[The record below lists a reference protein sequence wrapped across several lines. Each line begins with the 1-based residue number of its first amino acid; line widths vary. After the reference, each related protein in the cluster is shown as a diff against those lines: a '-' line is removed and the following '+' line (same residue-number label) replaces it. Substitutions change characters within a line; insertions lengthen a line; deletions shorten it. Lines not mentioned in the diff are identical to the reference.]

1 MMAINFDN
9 PPLYDN
15 FTDKGDRMSNLFRD
29 WLATFFQT
37 VIQKLLF
44 SQVVTTN
51 QQMQITNAYYA
62 NGTQTV
68 LLALPQSAD
77 IGDIIE
83 VAALNANGWQ
93 ITQTEGQQ
101 IRFKTSLTTVGAVGS
116 LASTAIGDV
125 ATLKCIVTNTTWMVF
140 ANEGTLTVV

>member
-1 MMAINFDN
+1 MAINFDN